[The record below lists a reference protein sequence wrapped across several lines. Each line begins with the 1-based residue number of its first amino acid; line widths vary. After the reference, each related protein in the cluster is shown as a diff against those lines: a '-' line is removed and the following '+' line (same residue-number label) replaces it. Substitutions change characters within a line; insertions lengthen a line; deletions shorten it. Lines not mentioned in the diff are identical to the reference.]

1 MYGTSMITPEYYRY
15 AEDGTQQGAAL
26 MGLPAGRNTSAM
38 PARVLGSAANPVGT
52 EASSIDEQEEDLDR
66 ELKVLGQGE
75 LGGKGV
81 VVVI

>member
-1 MYGTSMITPEYYRY
+1 MTAVITPRYYRY
-15 AEDGTQQGAAL
+15 AGSGTQQGVAH

-38 PARVLGSAANPVGT
+38 PARVRGSAASPMGT
-52 EASSIDEQEEDLDR
+52 EASSINEQEEDLDR

-75 LGGKGV
+75 FGGKGV

>member
-1 MYGTSMITPEYYRY
+1 MVTPEYCRY

-26 MGLPAGRNTSAM
+26 MGLPAGRNTSSM

-75 LGGKGV
+75 FGGKGV